1 MTPQE
6 LDTIQQTSE
15 FSDNS
20 SQVRLTEEELKE
32 LSIVNLE
39 LIEIEEKSVSE
50 GEVLEKLLE
59 DENFKVFLDM
69 YTTNEAE
76 RLSDAI
82 TGTASLSSSSLG
94 VLQQMQMSIRYF
106 KQFIISK
113 QNESHGASMRLEAR
127 VADKQKIEAGN
138 VFKEVGDK

>member
-69 YTTNEAE
+69 YTTDEAE